1 MEQWHRR
8 RLVEGTLV
16 YEQQPGSVRV
26 GSTPEHTVVFS
37 RLTPIEVDWLRSLS
51 DVNPRGFRKP
61 GKRLSQRQVD
71 MLRLIDAAGLLQQRS
86 DPVSKLRVR
95 VSGLDAAGI
104 GVAVLLARI
113 GVSHLDARDRRPVA
127 GECEQLFPF
136 AASGESREAAV
147 RSLVSQISPSTCTG
161 KIASP
166 DVAVVCASRVVD
178 HGVTGRLLSH
188 DVPHVVLTSDDRTV
202 TVGPVVIPG
211 VTACAL
217 CADLDTRDR
226 VPGWASLA
234 DALRTTPAP
243 RVGIA
248 LAQMAAGMAVGFVRE
263 LAHGVLP
270 AVVPDAAIPPGGA
283 SGLVMPSTMVRLT
296 SSVVTSSSL
305 SPHPE
310 CGCTGLGKR
319 ALEKATLRQER
330 QAIRFDEPTEECLPR
345 TG

>member
-61 GKRLSQRQVD
+61 GTQLSQRQRD
-71 MLRLIDAAGLLQQRS
+71 MLRLIDAAGLLHQKV
-86 DPVSKLRVR
+86 DPVSRLRVR
-95 VSGLDAAGI
+95 VSGLDAVGI
-104 GVAVLLARI
+104 GVAVLLARM

-127 GECEQLFPF
+127 GECEQLLPL
-136 AASGESREAAV
+136 AASGEMREDAV
-147 RSLVSQISPSTCTG
+147 RSLVAQISPSTCTG
-161 KIASP
+161 KLASP

-188 DVPHVVLTSDDRTV
+188 DVPHVVLTSDDRMV
-202 TVGPVVIPG
+202 WVGPVVIPG

-217 CADLDTRDR
+217 CADLDARDR
-226 VPGWASLA
+226 VPEWASLT
-234 DALRTTPAP
+234 DALLTTPAP
-243 RVGIA
+243 RVGLA
-248 LAQMAAGMAVGFVRE
+248 LAQMAAGMAAGFVKE

-270 AVVPDAAIPPGGA
+270 AVTPDALVHPGDA
-283 SGLVMPSTMVRLT
+283 SGLVVPSTMVRLT
-296 SSVVTSSSL
+296 GSTVTSSSL

-310 CGCTGLGKR
+310 CGCTGLAKR
-319 ALEKATLRQER
+319 ARR
-330 QAIRFDEPTEECLPR
+330 QADLQAARGATRSHEPTVEFLPQ